1 MKFTLQS
8 KPSRSSLLFSR
19 QLICIQENKQNL
31 QLASGNPQQR
41 DGERHHLVWLLG
53 GFGRLHEASSGM
65 IPAGERLL

>member
-1 MKFTLQS
+1 MKFMPQS

-19 QLICIQENKQNL
+19 QLVCIRENEQNL
-31 QLASGNPQQR
+31 QLASGKPQQR
-41 DGERHHLVWLLG
+41 DGERHHLVGLQA